1 MAAQS
6 EQAPPHGQ
14 GGGFQA
20 TFMHGGQQHTVHS
33 LLSAADAALAHDVL
47 AVKAALDAAQQPP
60 AGAACSGGDPLHE
73 RFAALSLSVR
83 AAATALG
90 LPACARGEL
99 VALSFGGLVARLQ
112 ACADQQGGAACTLLQ
127 AAACLGD
134 TLPAQLLLSLEP
146 GLATATDAPHTPL
159 AEAEWALVPAPC
171 PGLGAALLA
180 VLQRSAAQAAR
191 LVAHM
196 PAGDVRRLRTA
207 ALCLARAQR
216 AHDAPLPQPL
226 VWRVLSLC
234 LAP

>member
-1 MAAQS
+1 MLHDDGLRTPLRCALQQYPLPVETARCLVAAGPAS
-6 EQAPPHGQ
+6 EALQ
-14 GGGFQA
+14 
-20 TFMHGGQQHTVHS
+20 TMSES
-33 LLSAADAALAHDVL
+33 LHMRYDWQAAL
-47 AVKAALDAAQQPP
+47 
-60 AGAACSGGDPLHE
+60 PLY
-73 RFAALSLSVR
+73 AD
-83 AAATALG
+83 
-90 LPACARGEL
+90 L
-99 VALSFGGLVARLQ
+99 VAA
-112 ACADQQGGAACTLLQ
+112 
-127 AAACLGD
+127 
-134 TLPAQLLLSLEP
+134 
-146 GLATATDAPHTPL
+146 HTPL